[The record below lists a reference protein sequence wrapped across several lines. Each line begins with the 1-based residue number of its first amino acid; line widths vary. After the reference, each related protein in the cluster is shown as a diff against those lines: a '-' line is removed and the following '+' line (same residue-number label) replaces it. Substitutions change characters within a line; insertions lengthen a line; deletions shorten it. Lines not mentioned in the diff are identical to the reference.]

1 MNTGIFI
8 VGFVIF
14 SVYIF
19 GLLYMI
25 NWANK
30 SQEEDMKN
38 DSGANQKTKL

>member
-1 MNTGIFI
+1 MKSGMLI

-25 NWANK
+25 NYANI
-30 SQEEDMKN
+30 SQDEDMKN
-38 DSGANQKTKL
+38 DTELKNRK

>member
-1 MNTGIFI
+1 MKSGMLI

-25 NWANK
+25 NYANK
-30 SQEEDMKN
+30 SQDEDMKN
-38 DSGANQKTKL
+38 DRELKNRK

>member
-1 MNTGIFI
+1 MNLSMLI

-14 SVYIF
+14 SLYIF

-30 SQEEDMKN
+30 SQGEDMKN
-38 DSGANQKTKL
+38 DSGANSKKKL

>member
-8 VGFVIF
+8 VGFFIF
-14 SVYIF
+14 LIYII

-25 NWANK
+25 NYGHK

-38 DSGANQKTKL
+38 DPELKDLK